1 MDLFAAL
8 MAWLRENAAVL
19 SAVVVPVFLGV
30 IGPLRA
36 REAGG
41 RFYRRV
47 RRLAQLRPLLP
58 DGSSAAD
65 RLDGLLADEVE
76 KLARRHSRKLHG
88 GTLATIIVVSLI
100 GGAVS
105 FGLVTWA
112 QAITGAGAAAVWV
125 LFWVWSFLVVVFVLA
140 GGLPSLYKTDED

>member
-1 MDLFAAL
+1 MDWLGTA
-8 MAWLRENAAVL
+8 MGWLRENAAVL

-47 RRLAQLRPLLP
+47 RRLAQLRPQLS
-58 DGSSAAD
+58 DGSIAAD
-65 RLDGLLADEVE
+65 RLDELLAAEVE
-76 KLARRHSRKLHG
+76 KLAKRHSRKLNG
-88 GTLATIIVVSLI
+88 ANLAAIVFVSLV
-100 GGAVS
+100 GGAAS

-112 QAITGAGAAAVWV
+112 QAISGVGAAVIWV
-125 LFWVWSFLVVVFVLA
+125 LFWVWSFLVVVFVLV
-140 GGLPSLYKTDED
+140 GGLPSLYKTEKD

>member
-1 MDLFAAL
+1 MEWFAAV

-36 REAGG
+36 RETGG

-47 RRLAQLRPLLP
+47 RRPAQLRPLLSE
-58 DGSSAAD
+58 GSSAAKC
-65 RLDGLLADEVE
+65 LDELLADEVE
-76 KLARRHSRKLHG
+76 RLAKRHSRRLHG
-88 GTLATIIVVSLI
+88 GILAVIIVVSLI

-125 LFWVWSFLVVVFVLA
+125 LFWVWSCFVLVFVLA
-140 GGLPSLYKTDED
+140 GGLPSLYKTDEE